1 MNAHEELQKVF
12 ASRDSASIAIEINGF
27 TGWRTT
33 LVEELTDQEA
43 QQLLD
48 IHCPKPKTVDAEY
61 NALKEDFIKREW
73 KSAVLAMAEKTN
85 IKEKGCFAKF
95 NNWMIASSRFKKH
108 LNAHTIDQLK
118 LVHQQLKAVQQNNA
132 RSATRPMTKAWW
144 NKAEELKNYN

>member
-85 IKEKGCFAKF
+85 IKEKGSFAKF

-144 NKAEELKNYN
+144 NKAESLKNYN

>member
-1 MNAHEELQKVF
+1 MNAREELKQLF
-12 ASRDSASIAIEINGF
+12 ADRNPVMVGIEISGYTGF
-27 TGWRTT
+27 RTT
-33 LVEELTDQEA
+33 LIDELTDEEA
-43 QQLLD
+43 KRLLEA
-48 IHCPKPKTVDAEY
+48 HAPKPADLDKEY

-85 IKEKGCFAKF
+85 IKEKGSFAKF

-108 LNAHTIDQLK
+108 LNAHTIDELK

-144 NKAEELKNYN
+144 NKAEQLKKYN